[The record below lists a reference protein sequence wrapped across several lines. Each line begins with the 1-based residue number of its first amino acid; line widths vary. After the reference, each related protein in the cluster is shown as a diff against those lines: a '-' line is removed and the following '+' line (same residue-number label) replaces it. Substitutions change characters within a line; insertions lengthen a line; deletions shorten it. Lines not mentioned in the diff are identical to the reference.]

1 MLVEGKVHF
10 ILDASNQ
17 EGRADSKGQLST
29 ADQWARAFKGESQGV
44 LAEGGGYM
52 QNTMDGADSRLEIDH
67 AVVSSAMS

>member
-10 ILDASNQ
+10 ILEASNQ
-17 EGRADSKGQLST
+17 EGMADSKGELST

-52 QNTMDGADSRLEIDH
+52 QNTMDGADSHLEIDH
-67 AVVSSAMS
+67 AVV